1 MRTNGIWKDAG
12 FLIGPSQVL
21 CVDVLLLIPAFGSR
35 VVTTIQCVRVEK
47 CRVHRLWGLSGL
59 SLRVCACV
67 LSCCGHVQLLTPP
80 CPPPIFP
87 YREKMRCRV
96 VEVMEMAQ
104 RPTAKWQAG
113 WGPGLWVRPWTSASP
128 PWKVSRGHGCGN
140 PLQYS
145 S

>member
-1 MRTNGIWKDAG
+1 MRTNGILKDAG

-67 LSCCGHVQLLTPP
+67 LSCCGHVQLFVILWITACQASLSMGFSRKNTGVGCHTHGLSKPSKEERLK
-80 CPPPIFP
+80 F
-87 YREKMRCRV
+87 RV
-96 VEVMEMAQ
+96 
-104 RPTAKWQAG
+104 
-113 WGPGLWVRPWTSASP
+113 
-128 PWKVSRGHGCGN
+128 
-140 PLQYS
+140 
-145 S
+145 